1 LAEHSPTGP
10 DDRRFARARG
20 ADHDDQ
26 VLRGNPLEQRG
37 GERFAAAEERG
48 VLLAEGLQAAVR
60 ADLRARIAPLLGRAG
75 GFAADGLGQQLK
87 AMVEIRAEVD
97 PGIEAEKTQG
107 WVLDAR
113 EDDREDDRD
122 DAEGRLL
129 RLAVEGLVL
138 LALLPGAKA
147 IWAEQDGDSAAAS

>member
-1 LAEHSPTGP
+1 
-10 DDRRFARARG
+10 
-20 ADHDDQ
+20 
-26 VLRGNPLEQRG
+26 
-37 GERFAAAEERG
+37 
-48 VLLAEGLQAAVR
+48 
-60 ADLRARIAPLLGRAG
+60 
-75 GFAADGLGQQLK
+75 
-87 AMVEIRAEVD
+87 MVEIRAEVD

-107 WVLDAR
+107 WVLDA
-113 EDDREDDRD
+113 REDDRD

>member
-1 LAEHSPTGP
+1 MI
-10 DDRRFARARG
+10 RFSVAIRLSSVVVNASRPQKNG
-20 ADHDDQ
+20 ASSS
-26 VLRGNPLEQRG
+26 RKGCK
-37 GERFAAAEERG
+37 
-48 VLLAEGLQAAVR
+48 AAVR

-75 GFAADGLGQQLK
+75 GFAVDGLGQQLK

-147 IWAEQDGDSAAAS
+147 IWAEQDGDSAAVS